1 MAVLK
6 VDGTL
11 LKKMVM
17 NGAVN
22 LKNHHKE
29 IDELNVFP
37 VPDGDT
43 GTNMQMTVM
52 SGVREMSNCTSSSI
66 VEISKV
72 LSRGALMGARGNSGV
87 ILSQFFRGMYVGMKD
102 ISSNELDVL
111 DFIKCLTSG
120 YQVAYKAVMTP
131 VEGTILTVV
140 RESAEKINSV
150 KDTISSIDEILDI
163 YVNQAIISLDNTP
176 NLLPVLKEAG
186 VVDSGAAG
194 FIKIVEGMIMAL
206 HGKMLDSHVETG
218 DCNEK
223 KITPLEEANIKYGY
237 CTEFILDLKN
247 PEAFNEMDLKTP
259 FSLIGD
265 SLVLVK
271 DENLV
276 KVHVH
281 SNTPGRILELAQKFG
296 EFVTTKI
303 ENMRLQHSQLI
314 ENKKEQE
321 LIKEKKE
328 FALIAVCLGE
338 GISNTFKELGVDY
351 VIEGGQTMNPPTDE
365 FVKAIKEANA
375 KNIIIIPNNGNVIM
389 AAEQACRLVEGVNAR
404 VLRAKTIAQGYASL
418 MSFNPNVDIDENIS
432 EMENAIKHVKSG
444 EITYSIRNA
453 EINGVTI
460 KENDYMAISDGE
472 ITVSTKERIDA
483 VRELLKQ
490 KVDDDS
496 AIVTFFYGKDVT
508 EDEVNSLEGYC
519 ASLNEDVEVEI
530 IEGKQDIYSYI
541 IAIE

>member
-52 SGVREMSNCTSSSI
+52 SGVREMSNCISSSI

-150 KDTISSIDEILDI
+150 KDTISSIDELLDI